1 MKFLKLFLLL
11 TFVPSVCFIS
21 CKPKDSDIQTDINN
35 KLKDKPELSA
45 ITATVE
51 SGVATLSGQVKSE
64 EDRNSATALA
74 KEINGVDSVN
84 NNTTID
90 VPDVTPSATVLAD
103 DKMME
108 EVKSIIKNHPNINA
122 SVSGGIITLTGT
134 IKKESEQ
141 KLLDSMQTL
150 NPTNIDNQLTEQ

>member
-11 TFVPSVCFIS
+11 TFVSSACFIS

-35 KLKDKPELSA
+35 ELKDKPELSA
-45 ITATVE
+45 ITATVAD
-51 SGVATLSGQVKSE
+51 GVATLSGQVKSE
-64 EDRNSATALA
+64 EDKSSAAALA
-74 KEINGVDSVN
+74 KEVNGVDSVN
-84 NNTTID
+84 NNVTID
-90 VPDVTPSATVLAD
+90 VPDITPSATVLVD

-108 EVKSIIKNHPNINA
+108 EVKMIVKNHPTINA

-134 IKKESEQ
+134 IKKDKEQ
-141 KLLDSMQTL
+141 KLLDSLQTL